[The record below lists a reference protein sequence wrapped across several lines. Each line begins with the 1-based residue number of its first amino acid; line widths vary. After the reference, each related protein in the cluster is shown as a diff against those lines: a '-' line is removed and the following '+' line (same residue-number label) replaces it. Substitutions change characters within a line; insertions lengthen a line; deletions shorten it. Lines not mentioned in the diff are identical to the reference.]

1 MRSPVIAF
9 SLIAAAAVS
18 PSLVSGAPTSP
29 QLENA
34 LSQTEAV
41 ANPHQIRSLPEP
53 VNTVFKAVS
62 GGAPKTAAV
71 EPEIKDDFDEDA
83 EPSKRTAALRQANAP
98 PGTQPQTNSAQP
110 PMPPMQKRAD
120 NSDTAGGNSFTGGA
134 GNTSGG
140 GVSNYADDG
149 SIQNKPGGLR
159 A

>member
-1 MRSPVIAF
+1 MF
-9 SLIAAAAVS
+9 GEDLHTQEAADKNEPALPSTEGSAEPESSADPGLPTDVS
-18 PSLVSGAPTSP
+18 PIPSPIMSYKVFERSSSPSPEYVKSGSYSAD
-29 QLENA
+29 E
-34 LSQTEAV
+34 
-41 ANPHQIRSLPEP
+41 
-53 VNTVFKAVS
+53 
-62 GGAPKTAAV
+62 
-71 EPEIKDDFDEDA
+71 DDFDENA

-120 NSDTAGGNSFTGGA
+120 NSNTAGGNSFTGGA

-149 SIQNKPGGLR
+149 SIQNKPGGLP